1 MALSFISSA
10 SLVATTS
17 TASATTKRS
26 DIGSRVKELLLS
38 IPAQQGV
45 ALNQVAKVLCEE
57 FGLNLEKAYLRIQI
71 LFKGGKGLRG
81 WCQHLVKMQHSKDGY
96 VIIFNTLP
104 ASKTVQVMS
113 IEEGLQEME
122 ANMRRMEEADAAADK
137 LADLGI
143 N

>member
-45 ALNQVAKVLCEE
+45 ALNQVAKVLCDE

-96 VIIFNTLP
+96 VIIFNT
-104 ASKTVQVMS
+104 QVAGAV
-113 IEEGLQEME
+113 IQKKEVEEVE
-122 ANMRRMEEADAAADK
+122 EEADK
-137 LADLGI
+137 LVDIGI

>member
-1 MALSFISSA
+1 MSLSFINSSD
-10 SLVATTS
+10 L
-17 TASATTKRS
+17 SATSSTKNVTTKHS

-38 IPAQQGV
+38 IPPQQGV
-45 ALNQVAKVLCEE
+45 ALNQVAKVLCDE

-96 VIIFNTLP
+96 VIIFN
-104 ASKTVQVMS
+104 SQVGAAAANKKA
-113 IEEGLQEME
+113 EEVAVSEE
-122 ANMRRMEEADAAADK
+122 DEEADK
-137 LADLGI
+137 LVDIGI